1 MGLVLFLFF
10 ISCVFTLFL
19 VSYDI
24 QRACWKCSGISQQLS
39 LTHWIAPSVLC
50 CWGWTLTPTYISNCY
65 ESDVAS
71 LFCTLNISS
80 VKLWYIPFS
89 TEQSCQWWFGFVFFT
104 VGVWNALSTP
114 HGAKETCVLLWICST
129 RVMRVLYPGWVF
141 VDSFYSSFCVLRSPR
156 ALGRRFQTD
165 VMWSGLCNPNIA

>member
-24 QRACWKCSGISQQLS
+24 QRAYWKCSGISQQLS

-89 TEQSCQWWFGFVFFT
+89 TEQSCQWWFGFVFFYSGSLKCT
-104 VGVWNALSTP
+104 FHTTWSKRNLCASLNLQYTCYACSLSRLSL
-114 HGAKETCVLLWICST
+114 CWLFLFFLLCPPLSQ
-129 RVMRVLYPGWVF
+129 G
-141 VDSFYSSFCVLRSPR
+141 LR
-156 ALGRRFQTD
+156 
-165 VMWSGLCNPNIA
+165 